1 MRLSDL
7 SLEEKVGQMFAVNH
21 RGTGMTDISRTLIES
36 RSIGGIFLGTD
47 CLEEPRQVH
56 RLTAELQ
63 RAALGTRLG
72 IPLFISADFIAGAG
86 CKLRR
91 GAVHFPKNRALAVSG
106 DEKLAYESGRIT
118 ATESLAMGVNFNYSP
133 VVDINNNPDNP
144 VIGTHSF
151 GEDRELVSRL
161 GSAVIRGYQEHGL
174 IATAKHFPGHGDTHV
189 DSHEDLPVLPFG
201 KERLEA
207 FEFAPFVRAIE
218 SGVEAVMVG
227 HIAVPALDPS
237 GMPASL
243 SHAIT
248 TGILRERLGFGG
260 LVVTDGL
267 SMKGVTNRFSME
279 EACIRA
285 VAAGADILLAT
296 VPSGEMALSLIDA
309 VLDAVRGG
317 RIEERRIDEAAARI
331 LAVKRKYGL
340 LPEAFALRPFD
351 PAATDRES
359 DRAVSLTAARKAV
372 SPLHG
377 MRPLAEDGRL
387 PDAVT
392 LIRDAQTARFADI
405 LRGKGVLAK
414 DIVVDGEA
422 GLPEAIAGTDVA
434 GRVLVAAG
442 YPKPMRREVLAAC
455 REALA
460 RRPKSAWIHFGS
472 PYDADS
478 LQGVPVLLLYDTAAD
493 LQQAAAEYVLGQ
505 SGTWSEGCL

>member
-21 RGTGMTDISRTLIES
+21 LGTGMTAISRTLIED
-36 RSIGGIFLGTD
+36 RCVGGIFLGTD
-47 CLEEPRQVH
+47 CLEEPQQVH
-56 RLTAELQ
+56 RLTTELQ

-91 GAVHFPKNRALAVSG
+91 GAVHFPKNRALAVSE
-106 DEKLAYESGRIT
+106 DEALAYESGRIT
-118 ATESLAMGVNFNYSP
+118 AAESLAMGVNFNYSP

-151 GEDRELVSRL
+151 GEDKEMVSRL

-201 KERLEA
+201 RQRLES
-207 FEFAPFVRAIE
+207 FEFVPFRRAVE
-218 SGVEAVMVG
+218 TGVEAVMVG
-227 HIAVPALDPS
+227 HIAAPALDPS
-237 GMPASL
+237 GLPASL

-248 TGILRERLGFGG
+248 TGILRETLGFNG

-267 SMKGVTNRFSME
+267 SMRGVTKRFSME

-296 VPSGEMALSLIDA
+296 VPSGELALSLIDA
-309 VLDAVRGG
+309 VLNAVRDG
-317 RIEERRIDEAAARI
+317 RLEERRIDESVERI

-340 LPEAFALRPFD
+340 LPEAFELRPFD

-359 DRAVSLTAARKAV
+359 DRAVSLAAARKAV
-372 SPLHG
+372 TPIHG
-377 MRPLAEDGRL
+377 MRPLAKDGRL
-387 PDAVT
+387 PEAVT
-392 LIRDAQTARFADI
+392 LIRDAQAARFADL
-405 LRGKGVLAK
+405 LRSAGALA
-414 DIVVDGEA
+414 DEIVVDDESR
-422 GLPEAIAGTDVA
+422 LPGAIAGTN
-434 GRVLVAAG
+434 GSGTVLVAAG
-442 YPKPMRREVLAAC
+442 YPKPMRKEVLEAC
-455 REALA
+455 RESLM
-460 RRPKSAWIHFGS
+460 RRPKSVWIHFGS
-472 PYDADS
+472 PYDADF
-478 LQGVPVLLLYDTAAD
+478 LRGVPMLLLYDSTAD
-493 LQQAAAEYVLGQ
+493 LQQAAAEYVLGRRR
-505 SGTWSEGCL
+505 TE

>member
-7 SLEEKVGQMFAVNH
+7 SLEEKVGQMFAVSH
-21 RGTGMTDISRTLIES
+21 RGTEMTDISKRLIET
-36 RSIGGIFLGTD
+36 RGIGGIFLGTD

-56 RLTAELQ
+56 RLTTELQ

-72 IPLFISADFIAGAG
+72 IPLFISADFVAGAG

-106 DEKLAYESGRIT
+106 DEALAYESGRIT
-118 ATESLAMGVNFNYSP
+118 AEESLAMGVNFNYSP

-151 GEDRELVSRL
+151 GEDKELVSLL
-161 GSAVIRGYQEHGL
+161 GSAVIRGYQDHGL

-201 KERLEA
+201 RQRLEA
-207 FEFAPFVRAIE
+207 FEFAPFRRAIE

-227 HIAVPALDPS
+227 HIAAPALDPS

-243 SHAIT
+243 SPAII
-248 TGILRERLGFGG
+248 TGILRRQLGFGG

-279 EACIRA
+279 EACVRA

-296 VPSGEMALSLIDA
+296 VPDGETALSLIDA
-309 VLDAVRGG
+309 VLNAVRGG
-317 RIEERRIDEAAARI
+317 DIEERRIDESAERI

-340 LPEAFALRPFD
+340 LPETFALRPFD
-351 PAATDRES
+351 PAATGRES
-359 DRAVSLTAARKAV
+359 DRAVSLAAARKAV
-372 SPLHG
+372 TPVHG
-377 MRPLAEDGRL
+377 MKPLAEDGRL
-387 PDAVT
+387 PGAVT
-392 LIRDAQTARFADI
+392 LIRDAQAARFADL
-405 LRGKGVLAK
+405 LRSKGVLAGET
-414 DIVVDGEA
+414 VVDAET
-422 GLPEAIAGTDVA
+422 GLPGAIAGTDVSET
-434 GRVLVAAG
+434 VLVAAG
-442 YPKPMRREVLAAC
+442 GSKPMRKDVLRAC

-460 RRPKSAWIHFGS
+460 QRPKSAWVHFGS
-472 PYDADS
+472 PYDADA
-478 LQGVPVLLLYDTAAD
+478 LQGVPMLLLYDTAAD
-493 LQQAAAEYVLGQ
+493 LQQAAAEYILGQ
-505 SGTWSEGCL
+505 SGT